1 MHRGNAPARLIVRPG
16 SAQEHGPFALGGR
29 NLSESAAGRGGI
41 EAVVFDVGR
50 VLYQWRL
57 GALIERLTA
66 DPAERDHLL
75 AEVITEDWHFQH
87 DAGRP
92 LAAMVAERI
101 AEFPRQERFIRAYAA
116 QFNRTI
122 PGPVP
127 GSLEIVHDLHAAQL
141 PLYAI
146 TNFGAEFWAGFRPTA
161 PVFDLFRAIVVS
173 GEEKLVKPDPAIF
186 ALAARRFGHAPA
198 TMLFIDDNAANI
210 ASARR
215 CGWQVHHFQDAARLR
230 ADLIARGVLSR

>member
-1 MHRGNAPARLIVRPG
+1 M
-16 SAQEHGPFALGGR
+16 
-29 NLSESAAGRGGI
+29 I

-57 GALIERLTA
+57 AALLETLTD
-66 DPAERDHLL
+66 DPAELDHIL
-75 AEVITEDWHFQH
+75 ASVITEDWHFQH

-92 LAAMVAERI
+92 LADMVAERI
-101 AEFPRQERFIRAYAA
+101 AEFPHAERFLRAYATR
-116 QFNRTI
+116 FNETI

-127 GSLEIVHDLHAAQL
+127 GSLEIVRDLHDAGI

-146 TNFGAEFWAGFRPTA
+146 TNFGAEFWATFRPTA

-186 ALAARRFGHAPA
+186 ALAASRFGHAPGR
-198 TMLFIDDNAANI
+198 MLFIDDNAANVG
-210 ASARR
+210 SARA
-215 CGWQVHHFQDAARLR
+215 CGWQAHQFRDAADLR
-230 ADLIARGVLSR
+230 AELVKRQLLGT